1 MRPLPKHLHLP
12 AASLALLLACSPP
25 LAVTTVEFEPTEVV
39 LRGELVHRE
48 WWGAPNFGEDRLTD
62 SKDRGIALILS
73 KPIDVRGR
81 LDDPMNQ
88 RSVLDVSE
96 IQLIGS
102 AVPSFDEVLPTTP
115 VVVRGRLFT
124 AQSGQHHTRVVM
136 QVLEIAELET
146 KS

>member
-1 MRPLPKHLHLP
+1 MRPLPNHLHLA

-25 LAVTTVEFEPTEVV
+25 LAVATVEFEPTEVV

-48 WWGAPNFGEDRLTD
+48 WWGAPNFGEDRVTD
-62 SKDRGIALILS
+62 SKDRGTVLVLS
-73 KPIDVRGR
+73 QPIDVRRR
-81 LDDPMNQ
+81 LEDPLSQ
-88 RSVLDVSE
+88 ESALDVSE

-124 AQSGQHHTRVVM
+124 AQSGQHHTAVVM
-136 QVLEIAELET
+136 QVLEIGELEA
-146 KS
+146 KR